1 MSHQI
6 DIDLLQYEPQL
17 RIEVASSGGR
27 VVWDPIRKKL
37 VALTPEELLRQ
48 LMLLYCLDGCAY
60 PAHRIRSEV
69 GIMVNGMPRRC
80 DIVVYSHAVE
90 PWLVIECKSPKVA
103 LNQAVMEQAARYNLT
118 LKAPYLAVTNG
129 LTTYCAALDHV
140 GGTHLFMEDFPIF
153 GS

>member
-1 MSHQI
+1 MSYQI
-6 DIDLLQYEPQL
+6 DIDLLKYEPQL
-17 RIEVASSGGR
+17 RIESTSGGIR

-37 VALTPEELLRQ
+37 VALSPEELLRQ
-48 LMLLYCLDGCAY
+48 LMLLYCLEACAY
-60 PAHRIRSEV
+60 PAQRIRSEV

-80 DIVVYSHAVE
+80 DIVVYNQAIE

-103 LNQAVMEQAARYNLT
+103 LNQAVMEQVARYNLT

-129 LTTYCAALDHV
+129 LVTYCAALDHV
-140 GGTHLFMEDFPIF
+140 AGSYLFLEDFPVF